1 VSMNQAQDL
10 IRELARDLAPVQPI
24 PRIRTAMAG
33 VIVLWLA
40 LTAAGLAV
48 LGLRPDLVEVTVGTR
63 GVAVVLVGLGLAGFG
78 SVVAA
83 CAMGVPGRESL
94 ARSTLAASTLGLVI
108 AVSAGILLLATTPA
122 AGAGVPFI
130 GDLGCLSVAM
140 LIGLIPAVGVICFAG
155 RSEPPRP
162 VLLVMSA
169 ATGAAALGAITAFA
183 CCPHCD
189 MRHFLVAHALAP
201 AFGALLLTL
210 PLLLALKC
218 LRHS

>member
-1 VSMNQAQDL
+1 MSGNQAQDL

-33 VIVLWLA
+33 AVALWFA
-40 LTAAGLAV
+40 VTAVGLAV
-48 LGLRPDLVEVTVGTR
+48 LGLRPDLIEVTVGAR
-63 GVAVVLVGLGLAGFG
+63 GVAAVLIGLGLAGFG
-78 SVVAA
+78 SVAAA
-83 CAMGVPGRESL
+83 CAMGVPGREWL
-94 ARSTLAASTLGLVI
+94 ARSALATSTLGLVI
-108 AVSAGILLLATTPA
+108 AAGVAILLLATTSVVDT
-122 AGAGVPFI
+122 GVPFT
-130 GDLGCLSVAM
+130 GDLGCLAVAM
-140 LIGLIPAVGVICFAG
+140 LIGLIPAVGVIWFAG
-155 RSEPPRP
+155 RSEPLRP
-162 VLLVMSA
+162 ALLVLAA

-210 PLLLALKC
+210 PLLLALKH